1 MNLFSGLKG
10 RHAMNLCAKCGGML
24 QTVDP
29 RKVEDGRVYHPNCWW
44 QVEQEAVRNIAPPL
58 LGVDYV
64 PKTIVGNGDP
74 T

>member
-1 MNLFSGLKG
+1 
-10 RHAMNLCAKCGGML
+10 ML